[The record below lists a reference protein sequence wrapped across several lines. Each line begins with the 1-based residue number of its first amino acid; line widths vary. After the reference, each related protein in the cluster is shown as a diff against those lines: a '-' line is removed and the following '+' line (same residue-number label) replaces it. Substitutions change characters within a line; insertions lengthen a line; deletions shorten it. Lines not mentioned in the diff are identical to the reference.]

1 MKLREKDIEDLIYES
16 PWLINERYIIP
27 KIFGS
32 QGQAGRQ
39 INIGNSNCRFIDLLF
54 KDTRDDRPVIIELKQ
69 GKLGRENIGQILEY
83 RSLLLSLGDN
93 EKDIWSGEFNK
104 NYFAPK
110 LMLIGSDVSEDIKI
124 SANLAGI
131 EIRTFRED
139 YDELGLVTVADLK
152 IKLNEWNSFRSSG
165 NRTLIERT
173 EWIEGILERINDIF
187 SAREDVS
194 TISSIPKITRNFYQN
209 NTSPFIDIPIYFKDE
224 TLLGL
229 YEYCDDQLPFDDKF
243 IYCDYWFWFNDEIEE
258 AIMNQQI
265 QLFESYLNINAID
278 FVRYEF
284 GDFFVPV
291 IKIPRSIIESEF
303 ELRSL
308 LNLLVEKAIEFK
320 EN

>member
-1 MKLREKDIEDLIYES
+1 MKLRERDIEDIIYDS
-16 PWLINERYIIP
+16 PWLIDELYIVP
-27 KIFGS
+27 KILGS

-39 INIGNSNCRFIDLLF
+39 INIGNSNSRFIDLLF

-69 GKLGRENIGQILEY
+69 GKIGREHIGQILEY
-83 RSLLLSLGDN
+83 RSLLLSLGEN
-93 EKDIWSGEFNK
+93 EKDLWSGEFDK

-139 YDELGLVTVADLK
+139 YDELGLGIVTDLK

-165 NRTLIERT
+165 NRTLIERI
-173 EWIEGILERINDIF
+173 EWIEGILERLNNIF
-187 SAREDVS
+187 STREDVS

-209 NTSPFIDIPIYFKDE
+209 NVSPFIDIPIYYKDE
-224 TLLGL
+224 VLLGL
-229 YEYCDDQLPFDDKF
+229 YEYCDDQLPFDDNF
-243 IYCDYWFWFNDEIEE
+243 IYCDYWFWFNDEIDE
-258 AIMNQQI
+258 ALMNQQI
-265 QLFESYLNINAID
+265 QLFESFLNSNTID

-291 IKIPRSIIESEF
+291 IKIPRSIIESEL
-303 ELRSL
+303 ELKSL
-308 LNLLVEKAIEFK
+308 LGVLVDKAIEIK
-320 EN
+320 ES